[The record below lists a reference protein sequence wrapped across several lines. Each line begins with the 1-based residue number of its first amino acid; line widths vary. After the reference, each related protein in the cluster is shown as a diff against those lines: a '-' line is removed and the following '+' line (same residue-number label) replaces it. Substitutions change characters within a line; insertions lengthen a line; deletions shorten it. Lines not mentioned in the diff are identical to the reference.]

1 MTVKSINVQTGE
13 ITIRERTSEEKAA
26 LPTTKQITDNELEN
40 IRIERNSLL
49 MESDW
54 TQSRDVTLSND
65 TDWKKYINK
74 CNIVELSC
82 CIFFV
87 TSPYFNW
94 RI

>member
-40 IRIERNSLL
+40 VRIERNSLL

-65 TDWKKYINK
+65 TDWKKYRQ
-74 CNIVELSC
+74 ELRD
-82 CIFFV
+82 ITKDF
-87 TSPYFNW
+87 TSAKDVVWAKKPS
-94 RI
+94 

>member
-13 ITIRERTSEEKAA
+13 ITERELTSEEKAA
-26 LPTTKQITDNELEN
+26 LPTAKQITDSELEN

-65 TDWKKYINK
+65 TDWKTYRQ
-74 CNIVELSC
+74 ELRD
-82 CIFFV
+82 ITKGF
-87 TSPYFNW
+87 TSAKDVVWPKKPS
-94 RI
+94 